1 MTQAAFDEA
10 KALRE
15 VRERCFTD
23 FEYYAETCLKIR
35 PKDGNITPFVVNKA
49 QKMVL
54 ERRRVEL
61 ATKGRVRMIVLK
73 GRQQGMSTL
82 IEALGFHKTVHNFG
96 ITSFILAHE
105 EKATKNLFELTK
117 RYYENLPPIMQPKL
131 KASNAIELAFSEL
144 KSCFKLGTAKNKDTG
159 RSQTI
164 QFLHASEAA
173 FYAHTQ
179 EHAKGIM
186 QAVPDMDGTEVYMES
201 TANGV
206 GNWFHKMW
214 QDAEAGQSDYI
225 AVFVP
230 WFITD
235 EYKRKVPD
243 DFALDDEEKLLK
255 ATYLLSDEQLA
266 WRRVKIQS
274 FALQG
279 RDGLKAFQQEYPCCP
294 IEAFNSDVGDIFI
307 QSELVATAR
316 KSVFEATGPLLIG
329 VDPAYTGNDRT
340 AIIRRRGR
348 VAFGL
353 KTYLGISNMELAG
366 VIHNIITEENP
377 DKVFID
383 FGMGTG
389 VYDRLCEL
397 GHKKILVLVNSACTA
412 LNDERYTNKRAEMWA
427 IGKQWL
433 EEGAQVPDS
442 EELHSDLSSC
452 KRANPD
458 SRGRLKI
465 ESKADQRSRGVRSSD
480 TADALLLTF
489 ALPVSAYESDKAER
503 FDTSFITHKLDILDE
518 YYGR

>member
-1 MTQAAFDEA
+1 MTKEFDEA

-15 VRERCFTD
+15 VRERCFVD

-35 PKDGNITPFVVNKA
+35 PKDGDIIPFFVNKA

-82 IEALGFHKTVHNFG
+82 IEALGFYKVTHNFG

-105 EKATKNLFELTK
+105 EKATSNLFDLTK
-117 RYYENLPPIMQPKL
+117 RYYENLTKPMQPKL
-131 KASNAIELAFSEL
+131 KASNAIQLEFSEL
-144 KSCFKLGTAKNKDTG
+144 KSCFKLGTAKNKNTG

-186 QAVPDMDGTEVYMES
+186 QAVPDMDGTEVYIES

-214 QDAEAGQSDYI
+214 QDAEAGISDYI

-235 EYKRKVPD
+235 EYKRKVPN
-243 DFALDDEEKLLK
+243 DFKLDDDEKLLK
-255 ATYLLSDEQLA
+255 STYLLSDEQLA
-266 WRRVKIQS
+266 WRRIKIQS
-274 FALQG
+274 FSMEG

-307 QSELVATAR
+307 QSELVAAAR
-316 KSVFEATGPLLIG
+316 KSSFEKHGPLLIG

-348 VAFGL
+348 VAYGL
-353 KTYLGISNMELAG
+353 KTYLGIKNTELAG
-366 VIHNIITEENP
+366 VIHNIIIEENP
-377 DKVFID
+377 AKVFID

-389 VYDRLCEL
+389 VYDILCEL
-397 GHKKILVLVNSACTA
+397 GHKNILALVNSATTA
-412 LNDERYTNKRAEMWA
+412 LNEKRYTNKRAEMWA
-427 IGKQWL
+427 MGKQWL
-433 EEGAQVPDS
+433 EDGAQIPDS

-458 SRGRLKI
+458 SQGRLKI